1 MSYDLMNR
9 RDTVTKHHSSVVDS
23 LETIQNYLDIEA
35 PPEKMNRKFTFI
47 RFTIYSNRVLVGFAY
62 YAKYF
67 TTQGD
72 CTANPIGCPIVL
84 AEDPIT
90 GKDLLKSG

>member
-9 RDTVTKHHSSVVDS
+9 RDNITKHHSSVEDS
-23 LETIQNYLDIEA
+23 LETINNYLAIGA
-35 PPEKMNRKFTFI
+35 PPEKMNRMLLPLS
-47 RFTIYSNRVLVGFAY
+47 RFPYLHPNLVGFAY

-67 TTQGD
+67 TTKDACSNG
-72 CTANPIGCPIVL
+72 ALGCPIVL

-90 GKDLLKSG
+90 GKDLLTSG